1 MNQNIKGICFTVVG
15 GCCWGMSGVMGKYLF
30 DAKDLTATWLVT
42 VRLLGAGI
50 TMLLFLYQFKGK
62 SIFFVWKRKD
72 SAISQMIFG
81 IIGMAMCQMTF
92 FLAIQESNPGT
103 ATVIQYSAPIL
114 IMVLF
119 AFVEKRFPKK
129 EEVFVLIIV
138 VIGIFL
144 LATHGSIK
152 NLVIT
157 NAALFW
163 GLLSA
168 GAFAVYNVQ
177 PRKLIQ
183 EFGTLETVG
192 WGMLIGG
199 ILVTPFTK
207 VWNVP
212 GHWDIVTVSMT
223 IGVVFLGTI
232 VSFSCYLYG
241 ISMLGPVQGSML
253 GCVEPLVA
261 TILSATVLGQAFG
274 MIDVVGIL
282 CIVGAVTALTV
293 VDA

>member
-1 MNQNIKGICFTVVG
+1 MACDSQIIRGRNLPAVAYVSEKREFNFSCMEKRRFSGQSADLRDDWNGYVSDDVLPCH
-15 GCCWGMSGVMGKYLF
+15 SGV
-30 DAKDLTATWLVT
+30 
-42 VRLLGAGI
+42 
-50 TMLLFLYQFKGK
+50 K
-62 SIFFVWKRKD
+62 SGNCD
-72 SAISQMIFG
+72 SSSVFCTNLNYGVLCISG
-81 IIGMAMCQMTF
+81 
-92 FLAIQESNPGT
+92 
-103 ATVIQYSAPIL
+103 
-114 IMVLF
+114 
-119 AFVEKRFPKK
+119 KRFPKK
-129 EEVFVLIIV
+129 EEVLVLATVIV
-138 VIGIFL
+138 GIFL

-168 GAFAVYNVQ
+168 FAFAVYNVQ
-177 PRKLIQ
+177 PKKLLD
-183 EFGTLETVG
+183 EFGTLETTG
-192 WGMLIGG
+192 WGMFVGG
-199 ILVTPFTK
+199 VLVTPFTK
-207 VWNVP
+207 VWSVP
-212 GHWDIVTVSMT
+212 GHWDIMTVAMT

-232 VSFSCYLYG
+232 VAFSCYLHG

-293 VDA
+293 LDA